1 MQQLHLDDLGSASA
15 NAESDVATFTS
26 AAQIETGEENAPQIK
41 KGETVV
47 EPEALENTVPNS
59 PSDEGI
65 DVDLMNTKIAES
77 ILNSLV
83 DSVPNTNVVLDAST
97 FLAQDQPQ
105 ADMVENMQEKDVND
119 DVNTVKT
126 MSAEEDLVVINVLNV
141 SGK

>member
-1 MQQLHLDDLGSASA
+1 
-15 NAESDVATFTS
+15 
-26 AAQIETGEENAPQIK
+26 
-41 KGETVV
+41 V

>member
-1 MQQLHLDDLGSASA
+1 
-15 NAESDVATFTS
+15 
-26 AAQIETGEENAPQIK
+26 
-41 KGETVV
+41 V

-97 FLAQDQPQ
+97 FLAQEQPQ

>member
-1 MQQLHLDDLGSASA
+1 
-15 NAESDVATFTS
+15 
-26 AAQIETGEENAPQIK
+26 
-41 KGETVV
+41 
-47 EPEALENTVPNS
+47 
-59 PSDEGI
+59 
-65 DVDLMNTKIAES
+65 
-77 ILNSLV
+77 V

-141 SGK
+141 SGKQGGNTGGKAKRLRLQLRHQSQKRNW